1 MPAKKAPAA
10 PADPTR
16 ALLADVVR
24 ALDDKKAEDL
34 RVLRVSAQSTITD
47 YLVLATGTS
56 DPHLRALR
64 VELEKVIDA
73 ARVPIAGMES
83 SEGSGWTVV
92 DAYQF
97 ASEWGG
103 NSPEQRAATRACK
116 AALAGEV
123 DPETARGV
131 FVAFA
136 RSKDILVE
144 DTAIPILRKE
154 QPSHV

>member
-1 MPAKKAPAA
+1 MRFGLPIRSRIEANRATKKVMAKTLSGTLPPLVINPASSLPLNAQLVASLRDAIRTGRLP
-10 PADPTR
+10 PGRLLPPTR
-16 ALLADVVR
+16 EVALQ
-24 ALDDKKAEDL
+24 LDIG
-34 RVLRVSAQSTITD
+34 RN
-47 YLVLATGTS
+47 
-56 DPHLRALR
+56 
-64 VELEKVIDA
+64 
-73 ARVPIAGMES
+73 
-83 SEGSGWTVV
+83 TVV

-116 AALAGEV
+116 AALAREV

-144 DTAIPILRKE
+144 DATIPIRRKE